1 MSFFFFFPS
10 LQVCCSL
17 ESWTQK
23 SHPRKWMASKI
34 KLKKRTFDNWL
45 PYILFNSEEVC
56 YDQKKIGLLA
66 SRFPLLTS
74 TFPLLAVAFRLF
86 SSTLTVT
93 DIASDLHRIPIY
105 ATKHLFPAKL
115 FNFVKLTLSQLQNYA
130 NNF

>member
-1 MSFFFFFPS
+1 VLTLTSSLLLFGVLDSTKKPS
-10 LQVCCSL
+10 KKMDGFKNQN
-17 ESWTQK
+17 
-23 SHPRKWMASKI
+23 
-34 KLKKRTFDNWL
+34 KKRSFDNWL